1 MREHENDQTS
11 AKKNRYVWK
20 RIKHTPEKEPDPAQ
34 YERSKALI
42 NQLHTSE
49 SHGECDVWYFDAS
62 GFCLTPSI
70 PYAWQPSGSV
80 IEVQT
85 SAHNRRLNVLG
96 FLTRHN
102 ALVPYVIEG
111 CIDTAVVIECF
122 EQFSQQLNKR
132 AYVFLDNASVQKS
145 RAFIRHI
152 PQWVKRGLILKY
164 LPPYSPE
171 LNLIEILWRFMKY
184 YWIPFSA
191 YMSLQALLQAIEDIL
206 QRFGTDYT
214 IAFEMK

>member
-1 MREHENDQTS
+1 MLIEH
-11 AKKNRYVWK
+11 
-20 RIKHTPEKEPDPAQ
+20 
-34 YERSKALI
+34 
-42 NQLHTSE
+42 LHTRE
-49 SHGECDVWYFDAS
+49 RQGECDVWYFDGS

-70 PYAWQPSGSV
+70 PYAWQPIGSV
-80 IEVQT
+80 IEVPT
-85 SAHNRRLNVLG
+85 STHNQRINVLG

-111 CIDTAVVIECF
+111 HVDTEVVIACF

-132 AYVFLDNASVQKS
+132 SYVFLDNASVQKS

-152 PQWVKRGLILKY
+152 PQWVKRGLIIKY

-184 YWIPFSA
+184 YWVPFAA
-191 YMSLQALLQAIEDIL
+191 YMSLQCLLQSIEDIL
-206 QRFGTDYT
+206 QRFGTDYIIT
-214 IAFEMK
+214 FEMK

>member
-1 MREHENDQTS
+1 MIQH
-11 AKKNRYVWK
+11 
-20 RIKHTPEKEPDPAQ
+20 
-34 YERSKALI
+34 
-42 NQLHTSE
+42 LHTRE
-49 SHGECDVWYFDAS
+49 QQGECDVWYFDGA

-70 PYAWQPSGSV
+70 PYAWQPIGSI
-80 IEVQT
+80 IEVPT
-85 SAHNRRLNVLG
+85 STHNQRVNVLG

-111 CIDTAVVIECF
+111 HVDTAVVIACF
-122 EQFSQQLNKR
+122 DQFSQQLNKR
-132 AYVFLDNASVQKS
+132 ADVFLDNASIQKS
-145 RAFIRHI
+145 REFIRHI
-152 PQWVKRGLILKY
+152 PQWVQRGLIIKY

-184 YWIPFSA
+184 YWMPFSA
-191 YMSLQALLQAIEDIL
+191 YMSLQCLLQAIEDIL